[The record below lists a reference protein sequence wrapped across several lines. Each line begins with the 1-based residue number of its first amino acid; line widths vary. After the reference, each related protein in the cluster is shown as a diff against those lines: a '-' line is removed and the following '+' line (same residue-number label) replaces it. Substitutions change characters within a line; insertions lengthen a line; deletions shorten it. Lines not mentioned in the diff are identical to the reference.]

1 MLILIAIKEKDD
13 DKTKAEKKTK
23 IENLRQQIIGG
34 ASFAEVAK
42 KNSDCPSKESG
53 GDLGTITR
61 GQTVKPFED
70 AAFSQKIKVVGPVI
84 STDFGY
90 HIIEVL
96 ERNPEKKVALN
107 EVKEKISEY
116 LEQQKQTEAFAAL
129 MDRLRS
135 KAEIIIN

>member
-1 MLILIAIKEKDD
+1 
-13 DKTKAEKKTK
+13 
-23 IENLRQQIIGG
+23 
-34 ASFAEVAK
+34 VAK

>member
-1 MLILIAIKEKDD
+1 MKEKDD